1 MPLLALHY
9 RLDLYLPTH
18 IDEPKPVVVFVT
30 GGAWIIGYKAWGS
43 LLGRQLA
50 ERDIVVACVDYRNFP
65 QGTVSDMVKDVSQGI
80 SFICDYIADYGG
92 DPKRLTGGEIGHNFF
107 EIDEGQVHIDVT
119 EISSIATVIKEIMI
133 QAAMVT
139 EVLMGNCTVFSER
152 NPKDVKSKRVDSVE
166 IHGKDE
172 DGLVGSESNGISR
185 SLKSSK
191 VSHLA
196 CYDTEIK
203 ATGSMFGNYFR
214 VTTFGESHGG
224 GVGCIIDGCPPRI
237 PLSEADMQFDL
248 DRRLSTPLIGEDGKI
263 YSCSEKTLFA
273 FESNGY
279 IAWSLDLDFKCN
291 VGMPPVHGGR
301 GTMYL
306 VAEQTVLKV
315 NFLKMGTSESATQ
328 VFFGPGPGQQ
338 KPDEII
344 GVAVSTLSS
353 LVFIN
358 VKNRGLFAFAMHG
371 QLLWSVGP
379 VLDQFGYR
387 QGCRRTVTD
396 CYFTSVP
403 VIDQYASSGNVLWQG
418 STGPLSAAE
427 YAPVV
432 DSNGWISV
440 GSLDGFLYSF
450 SPTGTL
456 KKFSNSATFDSVIQ
470 VSPLLACSGNAIYL
484 SQTEMSGKI
493 IHTNGGFTYV
503 SATKPRTAVFSLLV
517 PATGSIYWSES
528 YPAQFSSLLSQSD
541 LQHFVLDESLLIAFV
556 TAASQKLASSCSQA
570 RPKPPGN
577 QRAIL
582 LFLFFES
589 LVLLVLMAL
598 VPFCCK
604 FWRKKKLQG
613 QNLGNFLEKRRWLQL
628 KKKTV
633 DRRIA
638 ELEQK
643 KGAEEVVGNLVEE
656 RQGIERKLSRTY
668 SLGRDGGAG
677 LQSKSLLPLYDFKT
691 TSRSYSLR
699 DAKNESV
706 KIFQTLSDT
715 SSSRKSSSSDSEE
728 EVKDSKSKAPLEA
741 ESSSDED
748 GIVEKSTSE
757 PSSSLRVYTNPLFV
771 EKEKQEDH
779 EALST
784 HHLRRMFLK
793 RRTLY
798 LTQ

>member
-1 MPLLALHY
+1 
-9 RLDLYLPTH
+9 
-18 IDEPKPVVVFVT
+18 
-30 GGAWIIGYKAWGS
+30 
-43 LLGRQLA
+43 
-50 ERDIVVACVDYRNFP
+50 
-65 QGTVSDMVKDVSQGI
+65 
-80 SFICDYIADYGG
+80 
-92 DPKRLTGGEIGHNFF
+92 
-107 EIDEGQVHIDVT
+107 
-119 EISSIATVIKEIMI
+119 
-133 QAAMVT
+133 
-139 EVLMGNCTVFSER
+139 
-152 NPKDVKSKRVDSVE
+152 
-166 IHGKDE
+166 
-172 DGLVGSESNGISR
+172 
-185 SLKSSK
+185 
-191 VSHLA
+191 
-196 CYDTEIK
+196 
-203 ATGSMFGNYFR
+203 
-214 VTTFGESHGG
+214 
-224 GVGCIIDGCPPRI
+224 
-237 PLSEADMQFDL
+237 
-248 DRRLSTPLIGEDGKI
+248 
-263 YSCSEKTLFA
+263 
-273 FESNGY
+273 
-279 IAWSLDLDFKCN
+279 
-291 VGMPPVHGGR
+291 
-301 GTMYL
+301 
-306 VAEQTVLKV
+306 
-315 NFLKMGTSESATQ
+315 MGTSESATQ

-338 KPDEII
+338 KPGEII

-358 VKNRGLFAFAMHG
+358 VKNRGLFAFVMHG

-403 VIDQYASSGNVLWQG
+403 VIDQCEASIYISNSQGELYSLSIRSPHFNWIQDFSSFDKVYAVTPGNNGRLYVIIPFKAFVVALDASSGNVLWQG

-470 VSPLLACSGNAIYL
+470 VSPLLACSGNAIYI

-503 SATKPRTAVFSLLV
+503 SAMKPRTAVFSLLV
-517 PATGSIYWSES
+517 PATRSIYWSES
-528 YPAQFSSLLSQSD
+528 YPGQFSSLLSQSD
-541 LQHFVLDESLLIAFV
+541 LQHFVLDESLLLAFV

-570 RPKPPGN
+570 RPKPPGLYTGN
-577 QRAIL
+577 RRAIL

-589 LVLLVLMAL
+589 LVLLVLVAL

-613 QNLGNFLEKRRWLQL
+613 QHLGNFLEKR
-628 KKKTV
+628 KKAL

-643 KGAEEVVGNLVEE
+643 KGAEEAVGNLVEE
-656 RQGIERKLSRTY
+656 RQGTERKLSTTY

-691 TSRSYSLR
+691 TRSRRRRSYSLR
-699 DAKNESV
+699 NAKNESV
-706 KIFQTLSDT
+706 KIFRTLSDT
-715 SSSRKSSSSDSEE
+715 SSSSRKSSSSDSEE

-748 GIVEKSTSE
+748 GIVEKTPSE
-757 PSSSLRVYTNPLFV
+757 ASSSLRVYTNPLFV

-793 RRTLY
+793 RRTLS
-798 LTQ
+798 LTH

>member
-1 MPLLALHY
+1 MPHFLSS
-9 RLDLYLPTH
+9 
-18 IDEPKPVVVFVT
+18 F
-30 GGAWIIGYKAWGS
+30 S
-43 LLGRQLA
+43 LLLILFSSVSVSSRPTNSWNYTAKVPL
-50 ERDIVVACVDYRNFP
+50 E
-65 QGTVSDMVKDVSQGI
+65 GTP
-80 SFICDYIADYGG
+80 F
-92 DPKRLTGGEIGHNFF
+92 
-107 EIDEGQVHIDVT
+107 
-119 EISSIATVIKEIMI
+119 
-133 QAAMVT
+133 
-139 EVLMGNCTVFSER
+139 
-152 NPKDVKSKRVDSVE
+152 
-166 IHGKDE
+166 
-172 DGLVGSESNGISR
+172 
-185 SLKSSK
+185 
-191 VSHLA
+191 
-196 CYDTEIK
+196 
-203 ATGSMFGNYFR
+203 
-214 VTTFGESHGG
+214 
-224 GVGCIIDGCPPRI
+224 
-237 PLSEADMQFDL
+237 
-248 DRRLSTPLIGEDGKI
+248 RLSTPLIGEDGKI

-403 VIDQYASSGNVLWQG
+403 VIDQCEASIYISNSQGELYSLSIRSPHFNWIQDFSSFDKVYTVTPGNNGRLYVIIPFKAFVLALDASSGNVLWQG

-556 TAASQKLASSCSQA
+556 TAAKTGNPLLCRSTRQKLASSCSQA

-656 RQGIERKLSRTY
+656 RQGIERKLSTTY

-691 TSRSYSLR
+691 TSRRRRRSYSLR